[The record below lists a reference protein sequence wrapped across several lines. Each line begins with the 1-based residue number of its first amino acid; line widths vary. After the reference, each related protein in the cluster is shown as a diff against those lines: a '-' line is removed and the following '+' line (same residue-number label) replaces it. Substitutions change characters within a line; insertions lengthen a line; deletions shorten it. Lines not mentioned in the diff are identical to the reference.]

1 MKSSMYFR
9 TYLSKGKETK
19 NIKYHD
25 YLKGN
30 REESF
35 NIFNNV
41 TLVLRKITRQAVL
54 DNTYNKIRAL
64 IG

>member
-1 MKSSMYFR
+1 M
-9 TYLSKGKETK
+9 
-19 NIKYHD
+19 II
-25 YLKGN
+25 LKGN

-35 NIFNNV
+35 NIFSNV

>member
-25 YLKGN
+25 YFK
-30 REESF
+30 
-35 NIFNNV
+35 
-41 TLVLRKITRQAVL
+41 RKQGGI
-54 DNTYNKIRAL
+54 I
-64 IG
+64 